1 MPKYIY
7 TCRDRSGKKV
17 EGAEEAGSHDEL
29 VSRLQSKEWIVIN
42 IALESKLAVAQK
54 KELAG
59 ARKKHYSFSSE
70 DLVLFCRQIAT
81 LLGAGVTILRSLE
94 IISQQ
99 VTSVRLY
106 NVIKQLQKDMEA
118 GLSFHEAMARHPTVF
133 SDLWVNL
140 VESGEASGSLAMV
153 LARLAG
159 YLERNETF
167 KRKIISAL
175 TYPIILLV
183 ACLGAMM
190 FLSMKIIPQFASLF
204 EGFNIEL
211 PVITKILIGMS
222 SAIKDY
228 FIITG
233 LVGGIGVYFLRI
245 YLSTNNG
252 RKVMEDFLFNLPTL
266 GEFFKVLV
274 VERFTSE
281 MSTLVE
287 SGVPILFS
295 LEIAEHSVNNLTLG
309 EIIRKIKDEV
319 REGKPLSVPV
329 EKSGFFDPMAVQM
342 IAIGEEVGEL
352 SSMLKKLNV
361 FYQEYVDTFL
371 TRVTAMFE
379 PILLIVIGAGAG
391 FIIIGMFM
399 PIFQISQIH

>member
-7 TCRDRSGKKV
+7 TCRDRTGKKV
-17 EGAEEAGSHDEL
+17 EGIEEAGSHDEL
-29 VSRLQSKEWIVIN
+29 ISRLQEKEWIIIN
-42 IALESKLAVAQK
+42 ISLDSNLATADTTSKSSSR
-54 KELAG
+54 
-59 ARKKHYSFSSE
+59 RKHFSYTSE
-70 DLVLFCRQIAT
+70 DLVLFCRQLAT

-99 VTSVRLY
+99 VTSVKLY
-106 NVIKQLQKDMEA
+106 NVIKALQHDMEA
-118 GLSFHEAMARHPTVF
+118 GLSFHEAMARHSAIF
-133 SDLWVNL
+133 SELWVNL

-159 YLERNETF
+159 YLERNEAF
-167 KRKIISAL
+167 KRKIVSAL
-175 TYPIILLV
+175 VYPVILLI
-183 ACLGAMM
+183 ACVSALM

-204 EGFNIEL
+204 KGFNIQL
-211 PVITKILIGMS
+211 PLITQILITVS
-222 SAIKDY
+222 AAIKDY
-228 FIITG
+228 FVVT
-233 LVGGIGVYFLRI
+233 LFAGIFGVYLLRI
-245 YLSTNNG
+245 YLSTHNG
-252 RKVMEDFLFNLPTL
+252 RKVFENFLFHLPQV

-295 LEIAEHSVNNLTLG
+295 LEIAEHSVNNITLG
-309 EIIRKIKDEV
+309 EIIHKIKDEV
-319 REGKPLSVPV
+319 REGKPLSVPI
-329 EKSGFFDPMAVQM
+329 EKSGFFDPMTVQM

-361 FYQEYVDTFL
+361 FYQDYVDTFL

-379 PILLIVIGAGAG
+379 PILLMVIGVGAG